1 MPSQQCDAWATE
13 VKAIHLDFVHC
24 PTPVLHKN
32 QNVLEVESI
41 SNLICLALILHLKH
55 VRVLHH
61 QTLMHVIIKKL
72 LDYILT

>member
-1 MPSQQCDAWATE
+1 MTHVWATE

-24 PTPVLHKN
+24 PTSVLHKN
-32 QNVLEVESI
+32 QDVLEVESI
-41 SNLICLALILHLKH
+41 SNLLCLAPILHLKH

-61 QTLMHVIIKKL
+61 QILMHVITQQL